1 MEIVADLMYG
11 KYNGNR
17 VALVLWSRH
26 EGAFLSGL
34 SQILRHL
41 LSDSR
46 QVCATSCP
54 VEHASGARC
63 DFPSRRSRLSTLH
76 VVAQGEV
83 ELT

>member
-1 MEIVADLMYG
+1 MEIVANLMYG

-63 DFPSRRSRLSTLH
+63 DFPAHAGYGSALCMW
-76 VVAQGEV
+76 
-83 ELT
+83 